1 MTSNPRGPRDTGH
14 LTETGHL
21 PGTGHPIDTADFRHR
36 SPAPSGPRLP
46 WPVAV
51 GLALTLALSLIVG
64 LPPSAPAA
72 THTLS
77 VTSPS
82 LIFQRGQGA
91 VEFGSSAASV
101 SWSVTDE
108 QGTRVRSGT
117 SWLSG
122 GKATLSVADLAPG
135 YFGLSLHAGS
145 STDPTDLR
153 TSFAVIEPVP
163 DATVGPS
170 SPFGAAVHIGRAGW
184 GLNVLDEARKAGI
197 AHMREDAWWDRFETV
212 KGSYTFPAAY
222 SDEMARARALGITPL
237 LIANGAN
244 PLYDKGRTPSS
255 PEGIAAFGK
264 FAAELLKHYGGTDVE
279 VLNEYNGDT
288 FNHSACG
295 RSAACYLDVLKGVN
309 AAVKAAKPGATVVG
323 PATIGIGNCI
333 RSDGT
338 KCFAPDL
345 IDRGGLDHL
354 DAYSVHPYH
363 YPGGPEWLGGS
374 GDTIA
379 GLRQRIRT
387 ANNGKD
393 KPIVLSEMGWP
404 TDTGHG
410 TSELQ
415 QADNLIRLYA
425 VGLANGVTRVY
436 WYDLV
441 DDGNDPADKEQNFG
455 MLRQPVTATAEN
467 PVSVTANAP
476 KPALVAQAVAARMI
490 GGKTYTGDDGL
501 TAPAHSVRF
510 TGGGTTR
517 VVWSTGVGNV
527 TVAATG
533 PVTLVD
539 SWGRSSVEQPTG
551 GRFTLP
557 VGPSPVFVE
566 GPVTGITG

>member
-1 MTSNPRGPRDTGH
+1 MTNTSI
-14 LTETGHL
+14 
-21 PGTGHPIDTADFRHR
+21 GTGDATGSRRRDRAGLRRR
-36 SPAPSGPRLP
+36 SPVARVPALALAP
-46 WPVAV
+46 A
-51 GLALTLALSLIVG
+51 LALTLIVA

-77 VTSPS
+77 VNSPS

-101 SWSVTDE
+101 SWTVTDE
-108 QGTRVRSGT
+108 QGTRVRGGT

-122 GKATLSVADLAPG
+122 GKATIPVADLAPG
-135 YFGLSLHAGS
+135 YFELALHAGS

-163 DATVGPS
+163 AGVIAPA

-184 GLNVLDEARKAGI
+184 GLDVLDEARKTGI
-197 AHMREDAWWDRFETV
+197 AHIREDAWWDRFETA
-212 KGSYTFPAAY
+212 KGSYTFPAAF
-222 SDEMARARALGITPL
+222 STEMARARALGITPL
-237 LIANGAN
+237 VIANGAN
-244 PLYDKGRTPSS
+244 PLYDKGHTPSS

-264 FAAELLKHYGGTDVE
+264 FAAAVLKQYDRSDVE
-279 VLNEYNGDT
+279 VLNEYNGGT
-288 FNHSACG
+288 FNNSACG
-295 RSAACYLDVLKGVN
+295 TSAACYLEVLKGVHQ
-309 AAVKAAKPGATVVG
+309 AVKAADPGASVVG
-323 PATIGIGNCI
+323 PATIGIGNCVHA
-333 RSDGT
+333 DGT

-345 IDRGGLDHL
+345 IDRGGLKAM

-363 YPGGPEWLGGS
+363 YPGGPEWLGSS

-379 GLRQRIRT
+379 GLRQRIRA
-387 ANNGKD
+387 ANDGKD

-410 TSELQ
+410 TTERQ

-425 VGLANGVTRVY
+425 IGLANGVTRVY

-441 DDGNDPADKEQNFG
+441 DDGSDPANKEQNFG
-455 MLRQPVTATAEN
+455 MLRQPVTATTAN

-476 KPALVAQAVAARMI
+476 KPAAVAQAVVARML
-490 GGKTYTGDDGL
+490 GGKTYEGNDGL
-501 TAPAHSVRF
+501 TAPAYSVRF

-517 VVWSTGVGNV
+517 VVWATTARNL
-527 TVAATG
+527 TVSATG

-539 SWGRSSVEQPTG
+539 SWGRRSVRQPTD
-551 GRFTLP
+551 GRFPLEA
-557 VGPSPVFVE
+557 GPSPVFVE
-566 GPVTGITG
+566 GPVTGVAAATP

>member
-1 MTSNPRGPRDTGH
+1 MTHTSIGTDGTAGLRRRNRPGPR
-14 LTETGHL
+14 
-21 PGTGHPIDTADFRHR
+21 RR
-36 SPAPSGPRLP
+36 SRFSRVPA
-46 WPVAV
+46 
-51 GLALTLALSLIVG
+51 LALAPALALSLLVA

-82 LIFQRGQGA
+82 LIFQQGQGA

-101 SWSVTDE
+101 SWTITDE
-108 QGTRVRSGT
+108 QGTRVRGGT

-122 GKATLSVADLAPG
+122 GKATIPVAGLAPG
-135 YFGLSLHAGS
+135 CFGLSLHAGS

-163 DATVGPS
+163 DGVVGPA

-184 GLNVLDEARKAGI
+184 GLNVLDEVRRTGI
-197 AHMREDAWWDRFETV
+197 AHIREDAWWDRFETK
-212 KGSYTFPAAY
+212 KGSYTFPAAF
-222 SDEMARARALGITPL
+222 SAEMARARALGITPMI
-237 LIANGAN
+237 IANGAN
-244 PLYDKGRTPSS
+244 PLYDKGHTPST

-264 FAAELLKHYGGTDVE
+264 FAAAVLKQYGQSNVE
-279 VLNEYNGDT
+279 VLNEYNAGT
-288 FNHSACG
+288 FNNSACG
-295 RSAACYLDVLKGVN
+295 KSAACYLDVLKGVYQ
-309 AAVKAAKPGATVVG
+309 AVKAADPGASVVG
-323 PATIGIGNCI
+323 PATIGIGNCVAA
-333 RSDGT
+333 DGT

-345 IDRGGLDHL
+345 IDRGGLKSM

-379 GLRQRIRT
+379 GLRQRIRA
-387 ANNGKD
+387 ANGGKD

-410 TSELQ
+410 TTERQ

-425 VGLANGVTRVY
+425 IGLANGVTRVY

-441 DDGNDPADKEQNFG
+441 DDGSDPTNKEQNFG
-455 MLRQPVTATAEN
+455 MLRQPVTATTAN

-476 KPALVAQAVAARMI
+476 KPAAVAQAVVARML
-490 GGKTYTGDDGL
+490 GGKTYAGTDGL
-501 TAPAHSVRF
+501 SAPAYSLRF
-510 TGGGTTR
+510 TGSGTTR
-517 VVWSTGVGNV
+517 VVWATTARDL
-527 TVAATG
+527 TVSATG

-539 SWGRSSVEQPTG
+539 SWGRRSVRQPTD
-551 GRFTLP
+551 GRFTLEA
-557 VGPSPVFVE
+557 GPSPVFVE
-566 GPVTGITG
+566 GPVTGVGAATPQ